1 MANVTNLSK
10 GSKGEDVK
18 KLQTA
23 LIDAGYDVGSTGA
36 DGSFGAKTLAA
47 VKQYQKDNGLQVDGI
62 AGKNTLGSLYGTTNN
77 NNAGAS
83 KGGSEKPAVA
93 DPVKPAAVDPVADVP
108 TADVPATVDKPNIYG
123 NMTEENIANYNNLLT
138 QAYDTINQ
146 LQSSRPGAYVNG
158 ADYGLATD
166 YLNQYQNRD
175 PFSYDFNSD
184 ALYNQ
189 YKDQYIQQG
198 QMAMMDTMGQAAAM
212 TGGYG
217 NSYAQSVG
225 QQTYNQYLSQLNEII
240 PELYDR
246 AYNRY
251 NQEGQDMLN
260 MYELYMGREQDNYN
274 KYLDTVDLWNSQLSE
289 AKDNYT
295 TLYNEYTNAYNQNY
309 AEGQDTKNWEY
320 KEQQDAKAD
329 KNTNY
334 NKLANLIQS
343 AGYEPS
349 AEELKAAGMTENEA
363 KALKDAYTKSTT
375 VTSGKNNSGTTYR
388 EMDID
393 VVQKAFDRCESVD
406 AIDALANIYKSEGYN
421 PETIKAMAQAAAKKL
436 NGGQDGNQTDTTVNK
451 NLYNAY
457 GGLKPGTGSVGGPLS
472 TYHWEIK

>member
-10 GSKGEDVK
+10 GSKGDEVV
-18 KLQTA
+18 KLQNA

-77 NNAGAS
+77 TNAGAGN
-83 KGGSEKPAVA
+83 GGADKPATV
-93 DPVKPAAVDPVADVP
+93 DPVQPASVDPAKPTVQPEAPAAVD
-108 TADVPATVDKPNIYG
+108 KPNLYG
-123 NMTEENIANYNNLLT
+123 NMTEENIANYNSLLT
-138 QAYDTINQ
+138 QAFDTINQ
-146 LQSSRPGAYVNG
+146 IQASRPGAYVNG
-158 ADYGLATD
+158 ADYGLAQD

-189 YKDQYIQQG
+189 YKDQYVQQG

-260 MYELYMGREQDNYN
+260 MYDIYMGREQDNYN
-274 KYLDTVDLWNSQLSE
+274 QYLDSVDLWNSQLSE

-295 TLYNEYTNAYNQNY
+295 TLYNEYTNAYDQNY
-309 AEGQDTKNWEY
+309 LEGQDTKEWEY

-334 NKLANLIQS
+334 NKLANMIQS

-349 AEELKAAGMTENEA
+349 AAELEAAGMTSKEA

-375 VTSGKNNSGTTYR
+375 VTGGTGSEGTKYK
-388 EMDID
+388 DID
-393 VVQKAFDRCESVD
+393 VGGTVYNTITAEVKRVQTLPELQSLVERYLK
-406 AIDALANIYKSEGYN
+406 LGYN
-421 PETIKAMAQAAAKKL
+421 PDQIDSLTKDKYNELNPKVESKIDGILSGLGNTIS
-436 NGGQDGNQTDTTVNK
+436 GV
-451 NLYNAY
+451 
-457 GGLKPGTGSVGGPLS
+457 GSSIGKWFS
-472 TYHWEIK
+472 EIW